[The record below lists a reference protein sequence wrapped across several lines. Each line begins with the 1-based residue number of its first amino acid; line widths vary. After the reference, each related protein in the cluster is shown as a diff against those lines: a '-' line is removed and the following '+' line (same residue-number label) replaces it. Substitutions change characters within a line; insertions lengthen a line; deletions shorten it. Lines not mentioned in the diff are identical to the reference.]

1 METVIVAKIL
11 AREYSVVPTGF
22 CDNDVRKQGKHLNSI
37 PNLKMFSFDEA
48 LKDEKAEFLVI
59 SPHHSAAII
68 GTMVFEHKVASERII
83 NFHPIERRKTCALFA
98 QNWII
103 EDQAFV
109 CCCIEEYKPRFDNQK
124 LDPQKGITYLN
135 KTRLGLINGDIP
147 MPEGCMNCFNNKDSY
162 IYASR
167 RLNSF
172 DFSFRGW
179 CNYKCEYCSSNQ
191 PDLKGYNDK
200 FSLEQYLI
208 ELEKQDML
216 NDIFSVL
223 FAVGESCLNEKRF
236 PLYDYCKE
244 RQYFLDVFTNCSVFD
259 KSLFEV
265 AQSSPVIIRK
275 SFDAGTAETYARIK
289 GVNCFPKMLEN
300 VRQYLTAPYLALNP
314 KYLFVPGIN
323 DNEEDVN
330 KFVQICAEL
339 RVDFVTPVFSFL
351 DSQYFDSSHAKRMF
365 KLLVDELAANG
376 IFTANVDTLYS
387 ENYHKQY
394 SESF

>member
-1 METVIVAKIL
+1 
-11 AREYSVVPTGF
+11 
-22 CDNDVRKQGKHLNSI
+22 
-37 PNLKMFSFDEA
+37 
-48 LKDEKAEFLVI
+48 
-59 SPHHSAAII
+59 
-68 GTMVFEHKVASERII
+68 
-83 NFHPIERRKTCALFA
+83 
-98 QNWII
+98 
-103 EDQAFV
+103 
-109 CCCIEEYKPRFDNQK
+109 
-124 LDPQKGITYLN
+124 
-135 KTRLGLINGDIP
+135 
-147 MPEGCMNCFNNKDSY
+147 
-162 IYASR
+162 
-167 RLNSF
+167 
-172 DFSFRGW
+172 
-179 CNYKCEYCSSNQ
+179 
-191 PDLKGYNDK
+191 
-200 FSLEQYLI
+200 
-208 ELEKQDML
+208 ML